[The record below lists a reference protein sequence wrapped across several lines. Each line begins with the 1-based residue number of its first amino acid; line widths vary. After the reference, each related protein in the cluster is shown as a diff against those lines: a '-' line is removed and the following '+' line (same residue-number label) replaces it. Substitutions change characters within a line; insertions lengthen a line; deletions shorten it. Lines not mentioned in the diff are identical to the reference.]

1 MSNTSSDDGCNELF
15 FPLDRV
21 VAKNSSRVYQQE
33 KKGKSMLKKLGL
45 LCTILLAG
53 CTGKQESKPSYQF
66 VIMSNHGEIKKESD
80 GSYKLILDHGNIEK
94 VLAFSGKDHRLAKII
109 TGEDLNRLWT
119 KGSNSFAEDP
129 PNATVMINDQ
139 VQAVVLLNEKVES
152 SQTIFTIRADKQ
164 HSLVEA
170 SGKTQLFV
178 DGECLSCTNWFY

>member
-1 MSNTSSDDGCNELF
+1 MSLLYELV
-15 FPLDRV
+15 LLIAIDRYKQV
-21 VAKNSSRVYQQE
+21 
-33 KKGKSMLKKLGL
+33 KKGKGMLKKWALF
-45 LCTILLAG
+45 CAILLAG

-66 VIMSNHGEIKKESD
+66 VIMSNHGEIERASD
-80 GSYKLILDHGNIEK
+80 GSYKLILDHRNIEK
-94 VLAFSGKDHRLAKII
+94 VLAFSGKDHRLARII

-152 SQTIFTIRADKQ
+152 SQTVFTIRADEQ
-164 HSLVEA
+164 HPLVEA

-178 DGECLSCTNWFY
+178 DSSIALC